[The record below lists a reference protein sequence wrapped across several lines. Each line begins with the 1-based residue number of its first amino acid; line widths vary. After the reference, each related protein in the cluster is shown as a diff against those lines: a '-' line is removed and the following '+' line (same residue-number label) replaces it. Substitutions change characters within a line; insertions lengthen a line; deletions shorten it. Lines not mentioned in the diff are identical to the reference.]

1 MLWLKKKQV
10 YSLSW
15 ICLQNLPPPVLP
27 VVILIIEGASFKNL
41 KIARSENGIVNDG
54 TLLEARWLGKALIM
68 WCRLLLVA
76 GRVAPRLMELLAGLV
91 LKIQL
96 YCLVTTFWVVFIGQP
111 SPTNLRWGLTWFRD
125 NFYILLTNSIHFHEI
140 SEYCVQMRGSQ
151 EFTDDE

>member
-1 MLWLKKKQV
+1 MFLV
-10 YSLSW
+10 CLSKAQTN
-15 ICLQNLPPPVLP
+15 IRRTYCTLLPLVVAVISVPWSRVLLLDVGKVSEVMEDVVLSISITLRPCVVAVLP

-91 LKIQL
+91 LL
-96 YCLVTTFWVVFIGQP
+96 
-111 SPTNLRWGLTWFRD
+111 
-125 NFYILLTNSIHFHEI
+125 
-140 SEYCVQMRGSQ
+140 GS
-151 EFTDDE
+151 